1 MRSQRTGR
9 EGGANATSGA
19 RVGTLKWPFAWGGGG
34 GVAPF
39 HADLAPKRTR
49 IWDFLAELSS
59 PLPLRALWALIKAN
73 KTKFPISD
81 PGVSLYGIS
90 PPGKYAGYD
99 DRKQK

>member
-9 EGGANATSGA
+9 GGGANATCEA
-19 RVGTLKWPFAWGGGG
+19 RVEAPKWPFAWVNTAACSKIWGS
-34 GVAPF
+34 GVDVALF

-90 PPGKYAGYD
+90 PPI
-99 DRKQK
+99 